1 MREKVIAKLINQY
14 NCDIGYEIGV
24 SGGHT
29 YSHVLN
35 TCKKLKEWHGVDI
48 WKPSEGYE
56 VRPNGVEWNHEGNYN
71 KVVQISK
78 KHENRAFIHRMT
90 SEEASKEIE
99 DESIDIVFID
109 ADHSYEGVKNDIIYW
124 APKVKS
130 GGIISGHDYDLPRF
144 PGVKKAVLEFFEEK
158 FIQVEDDA
166 VWWIEK
172 A

>member
-1 MREKVIAKLINQY
+1 MREREVQKLIEKY
-14 NCDIGYEIGV
+14 NCKIGYEIGV

-29 YSHVLN
+29 YSHILSS
-35 TCKKLKEWHGVDI
+35 CKDLKEWHGVDI

-56 VRPNGVEWNHEGNYN
+56 VRPNGVKWDHEANYN
-71 KVVQISK
+71 KVV
-78 KHENRAFIHRMT
+78 AFAEKYKNKAFLHRLT
-90 SEEASKEIE
+90 SEEASSEIE

-109 ADHSYEGVKNDIIYW
+109 ADHSYEGVRDDIMYW

-130 GGIISGHDYDLPRF
+130 GGIVCGHDYDVPRF
-144 PGVKKAVLEFFEEK
+144 PGVRKAVLEFFEEK
-158 FIQVEDDA
+158 YVQVVSDN

>member
-1 MREKVIAKLINQY
+1 MREREVQKLIEKY
-14 NCDIGYEIGV
+14 NCKIGYEIGV

-29 YSHVLN
+29 YSHILSS
-35 TCKKLKEWHGVDI
+35 CKDLKEWHGVDI

-56 VRPNGVEWNHEGNYN
+56 VRPNGVKWDHETNYN
-71 KVVQISK
+71 KVVAFA
-78 KHENRAFIHRMT
+78 ENYKNKAFLHRLT
-90 SEEASKEIE
+90 SEEASNEIE

-109 ADHSYEGVKNDIIYW
+109 ADHSYEGVRDDIMYW

-130 GGIISGHDYDLPRF
+130 GGIVCGHDYDVPRF
-144 PGVKKAVLEFFEEK
+144 PGVRKAVLEFFEEK
-158 FIQVEDDA
+158 YVQVVSDN

>member
-1 MREKVIAKLINQY
+1 MREQEVGKLIARY
-14 NCDIGYEIGV
+14 NCKIGYEIGV

-29 YSHVLN
+29 YRHILD

-48 WKPSEGYE
+48 WEPSEGYE
-56 VRPNGVEWNHEGNYN
+56 VRPNGVEWDHEGNYK
-71 KVVQISK
+71 KVVKIAEQYK
-78 KHENRAFIHRMT
+78 DKAFIHRMT
-90 SEEASKEIE
+90 SEEASKEVE

-130 GGIISGHDYDLPRF
+130 GGVICGHDYGLDRF
-144 PGVKKAVLEFFEEK
+144 PGVKKAVLEFFDEEL
-158 FIQVEDDA
+158 IQVESDN